1 MALAAGDKI
10 TATRMNLATVNGNS
24 VRYVAD
30 GVAGGPQSIATSTD
44 TILQFPVSRSTCSAI
59 TVSGTNNTT
68 FTVASGFGG
77 SYIITSSLRLASG
90 ATGTEL
96 AILVD
101 GARMAMG
108 FGTLIAACAVG
119 IELAAGQVI
128 KANAWHTTGSSK
140 SPASGFSDTTHLS
153 IIRIGDS

>member
-1 MALAAGDKI
+1 MALAAGELI
-10 TATRMNLATVNGNS
+10 TAAKMNLATVNGNV

-30 GVAGGPQSIATSTD
+30 GVAGGPQSVTTSSD

-59 TVSGTNNTT
+59 TVSGTNNNT
-68 FTVASGFGG
+68 FTVAASFGG
-77 SYIITSSLRLASG
+77 AYLITASLRFASG
-90 ATGTEL
+90 TTGTEL

-108 FGTLIAACAVG
+108 SGTLIAACAVA

-140 SPASGFSDTTHLS
+140 SPASGFSDTTHIS
-153 IIRIGDS
+153 ITRLGDA